1 MTDENQRPKGRP
13 GTADDTRERLVSA
26 AVEVFLERGYSN
38 TRVQDITRAAG
49 FTTGALYAHFKNRE
63 EILAVALVREGERLV
78 RNLAHELKNIDI
90 GTDPSI
96 HLVAEGLT
104 DPLHT
109 TDRLM
114 LEALTM
120 ATRKDNVRDQMLP
133 AVNLARDTLTEG
145 VKAGLEAGVIPE
157 EPIPRPCR
165 WCSSPCCSAP
175 PWCGPWTFPGPMSRT
190 CSTSSSAPTPFSMTD
205 LDAHRRGHRP
215 Q

>member
-1 MTDENQRPKGRP
+1 VTDDNQRPRGRP

-78 RNLAHELKNIDI
+78 RNLAHELENIDI

-157 EPIPRPCR
+157 GTDPEAMSLVFLSMLLGSTMVRALDLPR
-165 WCSSPCCSAP
+165 ADVEDL
-175 PWCGPWTFPGPMSRT
+175 FNILKRT
-190 CSTSSSAPTPFSMTD
+190 NAVID
-205 LDAHRRGHRP
+205 G
-215 Q
+215 